1 MRTEQFSWT
10 IKESGNGEV
19 GYKYTYSRWPEIMN
33 LQSVINSSP
42 LVLTECAISERL
54 RRAGDV
60 ELHPTLFNTPL
71 IYDAQGRQKLA
82 AIYQQYRK
90 IAAEA
95 ALPILLCAPTWRID
109 KVRLAEAGF
118 DESLLFDAVS
128 FMRNLQKQWQN
139 PTSEI
144 FTGGLIGPKND
155 CYTPEQALSSDAA
168 YEFHQWQ
175 IERLAQAGVD
185 FIIAQTI
192 PAVSEGLGM
201 ARALS
206 HSGIPA
212 IISFVIDR
220 NARVLDSTPLQDA
233 IAAIDDNL
241 ATAPLG
247 YMVNCVYPTFICAE
261 KQPAELFE
269 RLIGIQ
275 ANSSSLD
282 HTQLDGASVL
292 HQDDLQHWGE
302 NMLRLNTEYGIKI
315 LGGCCGT
322 DDNYLQY
329 LVDHR
334 TI

>member
-1 MRTEQFSWT
+1 
-10 IKESGNGEV
+10 
-19 GYKYTYSRWPEIMN
+19 MN
-33 LQSVINSSP
+33 LQSVINSHS

-54 RRAGDV
+54 RRAADV
-60 ELHPTLFNTPL
+60 KLHPTLFNTPL
-71 IYDAQGRQKLA
+71 IYDEKGREKLA
-82 AIYQQYRK
+82 AIYRQYRE
-90 IAAEA
+90 IAAGA

-109 KVRLAEAGF
+109 KVRIDEAGF
-118 DESLLFDAVS
+118 DESLLFDAVR
-128 FMRNLQKQWQN
+128 FMQDLQKKWQS
-139 PTSEI
+139 PSSEVFI
-144 FTGGLIGPKND
+144 GGLIGPKND
-155 CYTPEQALSSDAA
+155 CYKSEQALSSDASYA
-168 YEFHQWQ
+168 FHQWQ
-175 IERLAQAGVD
+175 IEQLAEAGVD

-220 NARVLDSTPLQDA
+220 NGRVLDSTPLVDA
-233 IAAIDDNL
+233 INTLDDSL
-241 ATAPLG
+241 TAAPLG

-261 KQPAELFE
+261 RQPAELFE

-282 HTQLDGASVL
+282 HTLLEGASVL

-322 DDNYLQY
+322 DDTYLQY
-329 LVDHR
+329 LVDNR

>member
-1 MRTEQFSWT
+1 
-10 IKESGNGEV
+10 
-19 GYKYTYSRWPEIMN
+19 MN
-33 LQSVINSSP
+33 IQSTINSSS

-60 ELHPTLFNTPL
+60 ELHPMLFNTPL
-71 IYDAQGRQKLA
+71 IYEAKGRDKLG
-82 AIYQQYRK
+82 AIYQQYME
-90 IAAEA
+90 IAAQA
-95 ALPILLCAPTWRID
+95 TLPILLCAPTWRID
-109 KVRLAEAGF
+109 KARIAEAGF
-118 DESLLFDAVS
+118 DKSLLFDAVS
-128 FMRNLQKQWQN
+128 FMRKLQKRRQV
-139 PTSEI
+139 PSSEVFI
-144 FTGGLIGPKND
+144 GGLIGPKND
-155 CYTPEQALSSDAA
+155 CYKPEQALSSDAA

-175 IERLAQAGVD
+175 IERLAEAGVD
-185 FIIAQTI
+185 CIVAQTI

-220 NARVLDSTPLQDA
+220 EGRVLDNTPLLDA
-233 IAAIDDNL
+233 ITAIDNSL
-241 ATAPLG
+241 ATALLG

-261 KQPAELFE
+261 RQPAALFE

-282 HTQLDGASVL
+282 HTELDGASVL

-302 NMLRLNTEYGIKI
+302 NMLRLNNEFGIKI

-322 DDNYLQY
+322 DDTYLQY

-334 TI
+334 IVQSP